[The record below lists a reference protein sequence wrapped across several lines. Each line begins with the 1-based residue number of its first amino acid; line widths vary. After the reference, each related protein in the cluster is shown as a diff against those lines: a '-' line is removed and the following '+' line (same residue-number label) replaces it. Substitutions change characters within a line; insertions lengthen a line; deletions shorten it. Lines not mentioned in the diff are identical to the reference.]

1 MKKLANL
8 TGLFLLIAM
17 FLPAMARAADVVI
30 PTTVNNP
37 FDQTQGIFEVSY
49 GSNNMRVNSDNE
61 IENGRNGCKATFT
74 LDNRED
80 ADYYLLCF
88 KAGTTRSDAQF
99 HIAITADDGTA
110 ACNTT
115 IALVNNGTWT
125 ANRQYTLKTGK
136 MEKGHY
142 TLVFDFIS
150 TGNEYVARLAD
161 IAFKKPISLKPGD
174 EVEILNPEFD
184 NGLNGWTRQGGIGS
198 GNNTYM
204 FGNNSGVLHFN
215 SGTAQLSQNV
225 IGLPDGV
232 YLLRLNA
239 YDSYPNDDDPDT
251 YVFLGDREVP
261 MKTAFDDALSYRN
274 IWRWYGSGLNNQS
287 YRSTG
292 DGRYVPTHNH
302 AWNETLAMAERLYEN
317 CVVATITSGMAS
329 FGWRKTG
336 NRATRVVFDHARLI
350 YLSDDV
356 RQQYSEAALITQHLR
371 ERLASLVQSLR
382 TELVANRQH
391 APQAVSSVNAFIDA
405 EASYQTDGE
414 LLDAILQAEHLVQ
427 RLALNYYEVAV
438 PSGSTSGLAELLT
451 EKGIQPAD
459 TFALK
464 LSGTLTSDDL
474 AALKTYNNMME
485 LDLSETTLTA
495 LPDNQFNNKFYL
507 LTWLALPRQRE
518 SIGSRT
524 FFNCVELRDL
534 QLPPTLKSI
543 GEGAFYYTYNFC
555 SAIIPE
561 GLTVAGSAY
570 HDSGLRHLVLPSSM
584 AEVPF
589 ALCCSCHDLF
599 DVKLNGQKVIGQSAF
614 ENCYSLR
621 TIDLPEGIE
630 RLAEQCF
637 RYCIKL
643 NHVVI
648 PSTVTRVERP
658 FFNCSAL
665 KDLTCLTF
673 APPYANNQSLHGDM
687 SSAGCRLRVP
697 LMSVAAYEQADW
709 WKNFDIEG
717 IDVLPQTI
725 QIVSPL
731 SLDMQKPLSED
742 YLPDVTLSGLYSY
755 WGGNVASVPTLG
767 TLTVEGPVTFSAGRL
782 TTLYNGF
789 ARWSMA
795 NRDGQLPSHT
805 SIINHGTMRADNVT
819 IDLRLYEN
827 CWEFVSFPFDVRVGN
842 IRSFFPNTPLAI
854 YSYDAQKRAEGKKD
868 ETWVPLTADSMLHAG
883 RGYIFNSVIPYDQQA
898 DRQRDYMP
906 NGHYNWHFNRF
917 FIDAEQNANKPK
929 FFRTDDVEVT
939 LQKYESEYAHDRSWN
954 FIGNPYPCYF
964 DIQKMETTA
973 PIIVWTYRMT
983 HIAGSYRAYSPLD
996 DDLILLPGQ
1005 AFFIQ
1010 CPLDHD
1016 KLVFH
1021 KEGRQHDLALH
1032 YDVAQ
1037 ARAMKAHGQ
1046 GKRQVFNLLLSGDE
1060 GNDAHESIDRTRFVI
1075 NEAAS
1080 LDYEPG
1086 RDACKFF
1093 SLDADAT
1100 QLYTMR
1106 GGVQYAI
1113 DERPLDNGEVVL
1125 GLKIGTEGCYTLSLG
1140 STRSGEQDEEVVLV
1154 DHETGTQCNLSTDSY
1169 TFQAVAGTH
1178 EGRFS
1183 VRLGSAAITSVQ
1195 CDATMS
1201 QPAGQL
1207 FDLQGRPVSHPQAG
1221 IYVRDNKKVII
1232 K

>member
-1 MKKLANL
+1 MS
-8 TGLFLLIAM
+8 
-17 FLPAMARAADVVI
+17 
-30 PTTVNNP
+30 
-37 FDQTQGIFEVSY
+37 QTAY
-49 GSNNMRVNSDNE
+49 N
-61 IENGRNGCKATFT
+61 
-74 LDNRED
+74 
-80 ADYYLLCF
+80 
-88 KAGTTRSDAQF
+88 
-99 HIAITADDGTA
+99 
-110 ACNTT
+110 
-115 IALVNNGTWT
+115 
-125 ANRQYTLKTGK
+125 
-136 MEKGHY
+136 
-142 TLVFDFIS
+142 
-150 TGNEYVARLAD
+150 
-161 IAFKKPISLKPGD
+161 
-174 EVEILNPEFD
+174 
-184 NGLNGWTRQGGIGS
+184 
-198 GNNTYM
+198 
-204 FGNNSGVLHFN
+204 
-215 SGTAQLSQNV
+215 
-225 IGLPDGV
+225 LPDGT
-232 YLLRLNA
+232 YLMQVNA
-239 YDSYPNDDDPDT
+239 YDSYPDLNVSPDT
-251 YVFLGDREVP
+251 YVFLNDRMLP
-261 MKTAFDDALSYRN
+261 MKTAYDCSISYRN
-274 IWRWYGSGLNNQS
+274 IFRWYEGKQNNS
-287 YRSTG
+287 YRLTA
-292 DGRYVPTHNH
+292 DNRWVPTHQLE
-302 AWNETLAMAERLYEN
+302 WNEHLAMAKGFYVN
-317 CVVATITSGMAS
+317 SVAAVVTNGQAT
-329 FGWRKTG
+329 FGWQKTDA
-336 NRATRVVFDHARLI
+336 RYTRIANDHYRLV
-350 YLSDDV
+350 YLSDRTDITANELDELAREQTAETYREHLKAM
-356 RQQYSEAALITQHLR
+356 RQT
-371 ERLASLVQSLR
+371 LR
-382 TELVANRQH
+382 TELSSKRPH
-391 APQAVSSVNAFIDA
+391 APQAIA
-405 EASYQTDGE
+405 EATSFINDDNTYQSDGE
-414 LLDAILQAEHLVQ
+414 FADAILHAEHLLQ
-427 RLALNYYEVAV
+427 RLQLPFYDITL
-438 PSGSTSGLAELLT
+438 STSGSLT
-451 EKGIQPAD
+451 EQFEALGIQPTD
-459 TFALK
+459 TIALK
-464 LSGTLTSDDL
+464 LSGTLTADDL
-474 AALKTYNNMME
+474 AALKTFNHMME

-507 LTWLALPRQRE
+507 LTWLTLPRRLE
-518 SIGSRT
+518 AIGSRT
-524 FFNCVELRDL
+524 FYNCVELRDL
-534 QLPPTLKSI
+534 QLPPTMNSI

-555 SAIIPE
+555 SAVIPE
-561 GLTVAGSAY
+561 GLTVAGGAY
-570 HDSGLRHLVLPSSM
+570 HDSGLRHIVLPPSM

-589 ALCCSCHDLF
+589 ALCCSCYDLF

-731 SLDMQKPLSED
+731 SLNMQKPLSED
-742 YLPDVTLSGLYSY
+742 YLPDVTLTGLYSF

-767 TLTVEGPVTFSAGRL
+767 TLTVEGPATFSAGRL

-854 YSYDAQKRAEGKKD
+854 YSYDAQKRAEGKKND
-868 ETWVPLTADSMLHAG
+868 TWVPLTADSMLHAG

-898 DRQRDYMP
+898 DRQRDYAP

-1037 ARAMKAHGQ
+1037 VRAMKAHGQ

-1060 GNDAHESIDRTRFVI
+1060 GNEAYEPIDRTRFVI

-1086 RDACKFF
+1086 RDASKFF
-1093 SLDADAT
+1093 SLDADAA
-1100 QLYTMR
+1100 QLYIVR

-1113 DERPLDNGEVVL
+1113 DERPLANGEVVL

-1140 STRSGEQDEEVVLV
+1140 STRSGEQDEKVVLI
-1154 DHETGTQCNLSTDSY
+1154 DHKTGTQTNLNTDNY
-1169 TFQAVAGTH
+1169 TFQAAVGTH

-1183 VRLGSAAITSVQ
+1183 VRLGSAATTSVQ
-1195 CDATMS
+1195 YDATMS

-1207 FDLQGRPVSHPQAG
+1207 FDLQGRLVSHPLSG
-1221 IYVRDNKKVII
+1221 IYIRDNKKVII

>member
-1 MKKLANL
+1 MKKVFTLTIALAL
-8 TGLFLLIAM
+8 CVVHRALADDAM
-17 FLPAMARAADVVI
+17 I
-30 PTTVNNP
+30 PTTADNP
-37 FDQTQGIFEVSY
+37 FDLTQGIFEVSY
-49 GSNNMRVNSDNE
+49 GSNNMKVNSANE
-61 IENGRNGCKATFT
+61 IENGRNGSKATFT

-88 KAGTTRSDAQF
+88 KAGTTRNDAQF
-99 HIAITADDGTA
+99 HISITADDGTA
-110 ACNTT
+110 ACDTT
-115 IALVNNGTWT
+115 LALANNGTWT
-125 ANRQYTLKTGK
+125 ANWQYALRTGK
-136 MEKGHY
+136 MKKGHY

-161 IAFKKPISLKPGD
+161 IAFKKPLSLKPGD
-174 EVEILNPEFD
+174 EVEIQNPEFD
-184 NGLNGWTRQGGIGS
+184 DGLNGWTKQGGIGS
-198 GNNTYM
+198 GINTYM

-215 SGTAQLSQNV
+215 SGTAQFSQNV

-232 YLLRLNA
+232 YLLCLNA
-239 YDSYPNDDDPDT
+239 YDSYPNTDEPDT
-251 YVFLGDREVP
+251 YVFLGNREVP
-261 MKTAFDDALSYRN
+261 MKTAFDDAVGYRN
-274 IWRWYGSGLNNQS
+274 IWRWYGSNQKNEG

-292 DGRYVPTHNH
+292 DGRYVPSHNH
-302 AWNETLAMAERLYEN
+302 TWNETLAMAERLYEN

-350 YLSDDV
+350 YLSDDIS
-356 RQQYSEAALITQHLR
+356 QQFSEAALITQQLR
-371 ERLASLVQSLR
+371 ERLTSLLQSLR
-382 TELVANRQH
+382 TELAAKRQH
-391 APQAVSSVNAFIDA
+391 APQAIVSVNAFIDA

-427 RLALNYYEVAV
+427 RLALPYYEAAV
-438 PSGSTSGLAELLT
+438 PDGSPSGLAELLS

-464 LSGTLTSDDL
+464 LSGTLTADDL
-474 AALKTYNNMME
+474 TALKTYNHIME
-485 LDLSETTLTA
+485 LDLSETTLTT

-507 LTWLALPRQRE
+507 LTWMTLPRRLE
-518 SIGSRT
+518 AIGNRT
-524 FFNCVELRDL
+524 FYDCPELRDL
-534 QLPPTLKSI
+534 QLPATLRSV
-543 GEGAFYYTYNFC
+543 GEYAFGYTYNFHH
-555 SAIIPE
+555 ADIPE
-561 GLTVAGSAY
+561 GLTVGGAAY
-570 HDSGLRHLVLPSSM
+570 YISGIRSITLPSSM
-584 AEVPF
+584 VEVPF
-589 ALCCSCHDLF
+589 RLCCACYDLF
-599 DVKLNGQKVIGQSAF
+599 NVKLNGQKVIGQQAF
-614 ENCYSLR
+614 EDCHSLR
-621 TIDLPEGIE
+621 AIDLPEGIE

-637 RYCIKL
+637 RYCTAL

-673 APPYANNQSLHGDM
+673 SPPYANNQSLHGDM

-697 LMSVAAYEQADW
+697 QMSVAAYEQADW

-717 IDVLPQTI
+717 IDVLPPTI

-731 SLDMQKPLSED
+731 SLDMQQPLSED
-742 YLPDVTLSGLYSY
+742 YLPDVTLSALYSY

-767 TLTVEGPVTFSAGRL
+767 TLTVEGPATFAAARL

-795 NRDGQLPSHT
+795 NRDGQQPSHT
-805 SIINHGTMRADNVT
+805 SIINNGTMRADNVT

-827 CWEFVSFPFDVRVGN
+827 CWEFVCFPFDVRVGN
-842 IRSFFPNTPLAI
+842 IRSFFLNTPLAI
-854 YSYDAQKRAEGKKD
+854 YGYDARKRAEGKNS
-868 ETWVPLTADSMLHAG
+868 ETWVRMTADSTLHAG

-898 DRQRDYMP
+898 DRQRDYAP
-906 NGHYNWHFNRF
+906 NGNYNWHFNRF

-929 FFRTDDVEVT
+929 FFRNGDVEVT
-939 LQKYESEYAHDRSWN
+939 LQKHESEYAHQRSWN

-964 DIQKMETTA
+964 DIQKIETTA
-973 PIIVWTYRMT
+973 PITVWTYRMT

-1016 KLVFH
+1016 RLVFH

-1037 ARAMKAHGQ
+1037 ARAKKAQGL
-1046 GKRQVFNLLLSGDE
+1046 GKRVVYNLLLSEGDTVA
-1060 GNDAHESIDRTRFVI
+1060 GADAAIDRTRFVI
-1075 NEAAS
+1075 NEAAT

-1086 RDACKFF
+1086 RDASKFF
-1093 SLDADAT
+1093 SLDAGAA
-1100 QLYTMR
+1100 QLYIVR

-1113 DERPLDNGEVVL
+1113 DERPLANGEVRL
-1125 GLKIGTEGCYTLSLG
+1125 GLKTGREGIYTLSLG
-1140 STRSGEQDEEVVLV
+1140 DSRTAEQQEEIFLV
-1154 DHETGTQCNLSTDSY
+1154 DHETGTEAALVEGRGGY
-1169 TFQAVAGTH
+1169 TFQATAGTH

-1183 VRLGSAAITSVQ
+1183 VRLGSAAITSVSNA
-1195 CDATMS
+1195 ATVS
-1201 QPAGQL
+1201 QPTGQL
-1207 FDLQGRPVSHPQAG
+1207 HDLQGRAVSQPKAG

>member
-1 MKKLANL
+1 MKTITNL

-17 FLPAMARAADVVI
+17 FLPAMARAADVII

-37 FDQTQGIFEVSY
+37 FDLTK
-49 GSNNMRVNSDNE
+49 GSITSSSTREHFTANGVENMYDGDQLTYSLDNLE
-61 IENGRNGCKATFT
+61 DVKFYNFYMKATKGSGNQAIDLSLKDGDGAVVADTTFAIDQSGTYFYALRTKPMKKGHFT
-74 LDNRED
+74 LT
-80 ADYYLLCF
+80 LTF
-88 KAGTTRSDAQF
+88 HQF
-99 HIAITADDGTA
+99 YNKNWASASVAAISFMKEPQ
-110 ACNTT
+110 
-115 IALVNNGTWT
+115 L
-125 ANRQYTLKTGK
+125 R
-136 MEKGHY
+136 
-142 TLVFDFIS
+142 
-150 TGNEYVARLAD
+150 
-161 IAFKKPISLKPGD
+161 PGD
-174 EVEILNPEFD
+174 EVELVNPEFED
-184 NGLNGWTRQGGIGS
+184 GYNGWERKGHLWTNPDGYGNKYCLAHFSSSQGIMS
-198 GNNTYM
+198 Q
-204 FGNNSGVLHFN
+204 
-215 SGTAQLSQNV
+215 TAYN
-225 IGLPDGV
+225 LPDGT
-232 YLLRLNA
+232 YLMQVNA
-239 YDSYPNDDDPDT
+239 YDSYPDLNVSPDT
-251 YVFLGDREVP
+251 YVFLNDRMLP
-261 MKTAFDDALSYRN
+261 MKTAYDCSISYRN
-274 IWRWYGSGLNNQS
+274 IFRWYEGRQNNS
-287 YRSTG
+287 YRLTA
-292 DGRYVPTHNH
+292 DNRWVPTHQLE
-302 AWNETLAMAERLYEN
+302 WNEHLAMAKGFYVN
-317 CVVATITSGMAS
+317 SVAAVVTNGQAT
-329 FGWRKTG
+329 FGWQKTDA
-336 NRATRVVFDHARLI
+336 RSTRIANDHYRLV
-350 YLSDDV
+350 YLSDRTDITANELDELAREQTAETYREHLKAM
-356 RQQYSEAALITQHLR
+356 RQT
-371 ERLASLVQSLR
+371 LR
-382 TELVANRQH
+382 TELSSKRPH
-391 APQAVSSVNAFIDA
+391 APQAIA
-405 EASYQTDGE
+405 EATSFINDDNTYQSDGE
-414 LLDAILQAEHLVQ
+414 FADAILHAEHLLQ
-427 RLALNYYEVAV
+427 RLQLPFYDITL
-438 PSGSTSGLAELLT
+438 STSGSLT
-451 EKGIQPAD
+451 EQFEALGIQPTD
-459 TFALK
+459 TIALK
-464 LSGTLTSDDL
+464 LSGTLTADDL
-474 AALKTYNNMME
+474 AALKTFNHMME

-507 LTWLALPRQRE
+507 LTWLALPRQLK

-524 FFNCVELRDL
+524 FYNCVELRDL
-534 QLPPTLKSI
+534 QLPPTMNSI

-555 SAIIPE
+555 SAVIPE
-561 GLTVAGSAY
+561 GLTVAGGAY
-570 HDSGLRHLVLPSSM
+570 HDSGLRHIVLPPSM

-589 ALCCSCHDLF
+589 ALCCSCYDLF

-731 SLDMQKPLSED
+731 SLNMQKPLSED
-742 YLPDVTLSGLYSY
+742 YLPDVTLTGLYSF

-767 TLTVEGPVTFSAGRL
+767 TLTVEGPATFSAGRL

-854 YSYDAQKRAEGKKD
+854 YSYDAQKRAEGKKND
-868 ETWVPLTADSMLHAG
+868 TWVPLTADSMLHAG

-898 DRQRDYMP
+898 DRQRDYAP
-906 NGHYNWHFNRF
+906 NGNYNWHFNRF

-1037 ARAMKAHGQ
+1037 VRAMKAHGQ

-1060 GNDAHESIDRTRFVI
+1060 GNEAYEPIDRTRFVI

-1086 RDACKFF
+1086 RDASKFF
-1093 SLDADAT
+1093 SLDADAA
-1100 QLYTMR
+1100 QLYIVR

-1113 DERPLDNGEVVL
+1113 DERPLANGEVVL

-1140 STRSGEQDEEVVLV
+1140 STRSGEQDEKVVLI
-1154 DHETGTQCNLSTDSY
+1154 DHKTGTQTNLNADNY
-1169 TFQAVAGTH
+1169 TFQAAVGTH

-1183 VRLGSAAITSVQ
+1183 VRLGSAATTSVQ
-1195 CDATMS
+1195 YDATMS

-1207 FDLQGRPVSHPQAG
+1207 FDLQGRLVSHPLSG
-1221 IYVRDNKKVII
+1221 IYIRDNKKVII